1 VTSCFWSGSTTS
13 GIFKNCENRVPPNDP
28 EVIDVRPEERLDVAR
43 IEPYLREHLPQTEGA
58 FSLRQFG
65 GGHANL
71 TYLVTF
77 GEREY
82 VLRRPPLGPVP
93 EHSHDMRREH
103 AVLSKLYAAFPLAPQ
118 SYLLCTDRTVCDVD
132 FVIEERKLGIAV
144 RRDLPERFRDDPA
157 LARRIGD
164 MLVDT
169 LAALH
174 TVDAAA
180 AGLRDLGRP
189 EGYVERQLTGW
200 IARWNAACTPDT
212 TSAQTAIAW
221 LHDHLPA
228 SPARGI
234 VHNDYKLDNM
244 LLDPEDPARITA
256 LLDWDMC
263 TLGDPLVDLGYMLVL
278 WPERDDPAMWRAS
291 GMPTWRD
298 GFPTRAEATERYA
311 RKTGFDVSSVR
322 WYYLFNMFRFAAIL
336 QQIYARFERGQT
348 HDERFRS
355 FGPQVNALVTA
366 LVQLSAG

>member
-1 VTSCFWSGSTTS
+1 MSQ
-13 GIFKNCENRVPPNDP
+13 NDP

-43 IEPYLREHLPQTEGA
+43 IEPYLRAHLPSASGA

-77 GEREY
+77 GDAEY

-93 EHSHDMRREH
+93 ERSHDMRREH
-103 AVLSKLYAAFPLAPQ
+103 AVLSQLYRAFPLAPR
-118 SYLLCTDRTVCDVD
+118 SFVLCTDREVSDVD
-132 FVIEERKLGIAV
+132 FVVEERKHGIAI
-144 RRDLPERFRDDPA
+144 RRDLPEAFRDDPE
-157 LARRIGD
+157 LARRIGE

-174 TVDAAA
+174 TVDAASVA
-180 AGLRDLGRP
+180 LADIGKPD
-189 EGYVERQLTGW
+189 GYLERQLGGW
-200 IARWNAACTPDT
+200 TTRWQAALTPGT
-212 TSAQTAIAW
+212 ASAERVVAW
-221 LHDHLPA
+221 LRDNLPN
-228 SPARGI
+228 SPATAI

-244 LLDPEDPARITA
+244 LLDRNDPSIITA

-278 WPERDDPAMWRAS
+278 WPERDDPKAYRAT

-298 GFPTRAEATERYA
+298 GFPTRAQATARYA
-311 RKTGFDVSSVR
+311 AKTGFDVGSVH
-322 WYYLFNMFRFAAIL
+322 WYYIFNIFRFAAIL

-348 HDERFRS
+348 HDERFRA
-355 FGPQVNALVTA
+355 FGAQANALIGAAT
-366 LVQLSAG
+366 QLSS